1 MYAALAIVHPK
12 PQAAAARGNC
22 RPAISKE
29 MTAEVWCSVK
39 LAWERCAQ
47 LNANAGGRGAD
58 GVSRGFMWNGL
69 LERGRGAEKERHKHT
84 FRILLCLLRGSVGV
98 GIVNASW
105 LAVLARVLGVGE
117 VEDEGGGCGEDYVA
131 GDLLVFCYVE
141 EVIAGMGSSWRRAA

>member
-1 MYAALAIVHPK
+1 VVLGEVGVGALRAVECECW
-12 PQAAAARGNC
+12 G
-22 RPAISKE
+22 
-29 MTAEVWCSVK
+29 
-39 LAWERCAQ
+39 
-47 LNANAGGRGAD
+47 AGGGRSQS
-58 GVSRGFMWNGL
+58 GVYVEWASGEGK
-69 LERGRGAEKERHKHT
+69 GAEKERHKHT

-141 EVIAGMGSSWRRAA
+141 EAIAGMGSSWRRAA